1 MKLVEGL
8 SYRQWQQRNT
18 SAFKAL
24 SKDVQKELRGKGYYN
39 VGWEKVKKS
48 WKIISESKVINLIDY
63 KLNRGDINEAIN
75 LVNIESE
82 NVNKLAHKTIDNIQ
96 DTRLQLDELLANTI
110 NKYSK
115 I

>member
-1 MKLVEGL
+1 MKLVKGL

-18 SAFKAL
+18 SSFKSLA
-24 SKDVQKELRGKGYYN
+24 KDVQKDVRGKGYYN
-39 VGWEKVKKS
+39 VGWQKVQKS

-63 KLNRGDINEAIN
+63 KLKSGDLDGAIN
-75 LVNIESE
+75 IVDLESE
-82 NVNKLAHKTIDNIQ
+82 NANKLANKTIDNIRQ
-96 DTRLQLDELLANTI
+96 TRHELDKMLANTI